1 MDIDLL
7 ITGAGPVGAIL
18 GSSARSSSMKRSLH
32 AWCRFEHEHEQEQ
45 EQEHEYEVEGRVSG
59 WALGTIFDDDDDSFF
74 SIASPTQTG
83 IPRPADARAAYIQNY
98 AAI

>member
-18 GSSARSSSMKRSLH
+18 GSSVRSSSMKRSLH
-32 AWCRFEHEHEQEQ
+32 AWCRFEHEHEYEY
-45 EQEHEYEVEGRVSG
+45 EYEYEVEGRVSG

-83 IPRPADARAAYIQNY
+83 IPRAADARAAYIQNY